1 MSEHNNIEV
10 LVIDDEEIVRQAVM
24 QTLELEGYK
33 VAGFEDPNE
42 AIKRCSDTWNG
53 VIICDLRMDIMDGI
67 EVLQRVLAIDAD
79 IPVIMFSAHADI
91 ATAIK
96 AIRLGAY
103 DFLEKTDDPE
113 QQLNRV
119 ERAWKK
125 RQLVLENRQL
135 KQLIQGHHQIN
146 DRLVG
151 HSAAIQQ
158 LRQDVLQLAQVD
170 VDIIVMGDTGT
181 GKEVVAK
188 SLHDFSVRANK
199 PFVALNCGALAESVM
214 ESELFGHEAGAF
226 TGALKKRIGKIEYAN
241 GGTLFL
247 DEIESMPASLQVRLL
262 RVLQERCL
270 QRVGGNNDINV
281 DIRVVAASKVDL
293 LDAAKNSEFREDLY
307 YRLNV
312 ARVDIPRLSQRKQD
326 IGVLFNHFVEQSAQQ
341 YEQEVRE
348 VPFALLQQL
357 ELQPWPGNVRELRN
371 AAQRWAIGLALNIKG
386 ATFEQSQLPAD
397 DLETS
402 LADYERGLISKA
414 LNEHN
419 GQIELTASAL
429 GIPRKKLYL
438 RMKKY
443 QLERK
448 SFNRD
453 ELGGA

>member
-1 MSEHNNIEV
+1 MSERRNIEV
-10 LVIDDEEIVRQAVM
+10 MVIDDEQIVRQAVM
-24 QTLELEGYK
+24 QTLELEGYL
-33 VAGFEDPNE
+33 VSGYEDPRE
-42 AIKRCSDTWNG
+42 AIARCSSAWDG

-125 RQLVLENRQL
+125 RQLVLENRRL
-135 KQLIQGHHQIN
+135 KQQIQGHHQIN
-146 DRLVG
+146 DRLAG
-151 HSAAIQQ
+151 QSASIKQ
-158 LRQDVLQLAQVD
+158 LRQTVLQLAQVD

-188 SLHDFSVRANK
+188 SLHDFSAREK
-199 PFVALNCGALAESVM
+199 QPFVALNCGALAESVM

-226 TGALKKRIGKIEYAN
+226 TGAVKKRIGKIEFAN

-247 DEIESMPASLQVRLL
+247 DEIESMPASLQVKLL

-270 QRVGGNNDINV
+270 QRVGGNTDVKV
-281 DIRVVAASKVDL
+281 DIRVVAASKIDL
-293 LDAAKNSEFREDLY
+293 LLAAHSGEFREDLY

-312 ARVDIPRLSQRKQD
+312 ARIDIPNLAHRTED
-326 IGVLFNHFVEQSAQQ
+326 IGLLFNHFVEQSAEQ
-341 YEQEVRE
+341 YDQEVRQ
-348 VPFALLQQL
+348 VPFTLLQQL
-357 ELQPWPGNVRELRN
+357 KSHPWPGNVRELRN
-371 AAQRWAIGLALNIKG
+371 AAQRWAIGLPLNIQG
-386 ATFEQSQLPAD
+386 ASFPQEAMPAD
-397 DLETS
+397 DLETN
-402 LADYERGLISKA
+402 LASYERELISKA
-414 LNEHN
+414 LSEHR
-419 GQIELTASAL
+419 GHIERSAKAL

-438 RMKKY
+438 RMKKH
-443 QLERK
+443 QLER
-448 SFNRD
+448 RD
-453 ELGGA
+453 FSVDGTE